1 MRSRQ
6 PKVLHPICGRPMLA
20 YALDAARSATDGDPL
35 VVVSP
40 ATLDVREAF
49 DGQARFAM
57 QDEPRGTADALR
69 AALAVLGDDAEELL
83 VLGGDTPF
91 LDPATLIALLEER
104 RASRAPIAM
113 LTTHLAEPD
122 GYGRIVRGASGMVS
136 RIVEEKDSSAEDRA
150 IDEVNA
156 GVYAFDAAWTRRR
169 LGDVPVS
176 SASGELYLTDL
187 VRLAVEDGGSVAAMS
202 ADAGEVSGINDR
214 VQLAAASAQM
224 RRRILE
230 RHMRAGV
237 TVVDPDTTYVDD
249 TVQLATDVTLEPG
262 VILRGRT
269 SVGEGTTIGAASQ
282 VVDSTIGAR
291 CHVWASVLE
300 GATLEDDVRVGPY
313 ARLRPGAQI
322 GSGSRI
328 GNFAEVKQSRLGRGV
343 QQHHFSY
350 VGDAEVGAGVNIGA
364 GTVTANYDGE
374 RKNRTVI
381 GEGAFIGSDSML
393 VAPVEIGAGAITA
406 AGSVVT
412 HDVPAG
418 KVAVGVPARIRDKK
432 PRPGPAKEVD

>member
-1 MRSRQ
+1 
-6 PKVLHPICGRPMLA
+6 MLA
-20 YALDAARSATDGDPL
+20 YAVDAARAATSNDPV

-40 ATLDVREAF
+40 ATLDIRDAF
-49 DGQARFAM
+49 DGQARFAL

-69 AALAVLGDDAEELL
+69 AALAVVRDDEAAELL
-83 VLGGDTPF
+83 VVGGDTPF
-91 LDPATLIALLEER
+91 LDPDTLAALLDERRAAAAPIALL
-104 RASRAPIAM
+104 
-113 LTTHLAEPD
+113 TTRLAEPN
-122 GYGRIVRGASGMVS
+122 GYGRIVRDGAGRVT

-169 LGDVPVS
+169 LDDVPVS

-187 VRLAVEDGGSVAAMS
+187 VRLAVEDGGAIAAVS
-202 ADAGEVSGINDR
+202 ANADEVVGINDR
-214 VQLAAASAQM
+214 VQLVAATAQM
-224 RRRILE
+224 RARILE

-237 TVVDPDTTYVDD
+237 TVVDPATAYVDD

-269 SVGEGTTIGAASQ
+269 TVEEGTVIGAASQ
-282 VVDSTIGAR
+282 IVDSTIGAR
-291 CHVWASVLE
+291 CRVWASVLE
-300 GATLEDDVRVGPY
+300 SATLEDDVSVGPY
-313 ARLRPGAQI
+313 AHLRPGADV

-328 GNFAEVKQSRLGRGV
+328 GNFAEIKQSRIGRGV

-350 VGDAEVGAGVNIGA
+350 VGDADVGDAVNVGA
-364 GTVTANYDGE
+364 GTVTANYDGA
-374 RKNRTVI
+374 RKHRTVI
-381 GEGAFIGSDSML
+381 GEGAFIGSSSML

-412 HDVPAG
+412 HDVPPG

-432 PRPGPAKEVD
+432 PAAESDDRRDAPGEDHR